1 MAAGFVLE
9 NICYCPGKDFALLN
23 IDQSL
28 RDKLYEMRR
37 LHTLDKLDT
46 FHTESKHQKIKSL
59 LQMNFSSK
67 NKSDLDHEMC
77 RYRSLYLLAVNAC

>member
-1 MAAGFVLE
+1 LGVAAGFVLE

-46 FHTESKHQKIKSL
+46 FHT
-59 LQMNFSSK
+59 
-67 NKSDLDHEMC
+67 
-77 RYRSLYLLAVNAC
+77 YLYIL